1 MLFDVTSLPQY
12 LKNADALMRVCL
24 DEFWDFEHQGFFLSP
39 RNQIGPQLTR
49 SRSASDGA
57 TISPVSTALAC
68 LISLRD
74 RSALISSD
82 GVGYEFYRIKC
93 ERCIG
98 SLIGDINDN
107 AVSHT
112 SMLRQ
117 LSSFDKSSSL
127 ITQYVEGGLAKIQ
140 AAQKTSNDLSTK
152 QVTFTLKIEEGWH
165 ITSPQTTSGQYKEMT
180 LDVSDNEKHW
190 VIKSVDYPESD
201 KTIAGVDGEE
211 ISIYASDI
219 TITIRL
225 ERSQL
230 PTDQLSF
237 SAEVICEVQLC
248 NDQNCLLPA
257 TLSFRL

>member
-1 MLFDVTSLPQY
+1 
-12 LKNADALMRVCL
+12 
-24 DEFWDFEHQGFFLSP
+24 
-39 RNQIGPQLTR
+39 
-49 SRSASDGA
+49 
-57 TISPVSTALAC
+57 
-68 LISLRD
+68 
-74 RSALISSD
+74 
-82 GVGYEFYRIKC
+82 
-93 ERCIG
+93 
-98 SLIGDINDN
+98 
-107 AVSHT
+107 
-112 SMLRQ
+112 
-117 LSSFDKSSSL
+117 
-127 ITQYVEGGLAKIQ
+127 
-140 AAQKTSNDLSTK
+140 
-152 QVTFTLKIEEGWH
+152 
-165 ITSPQTTSGQYKEMT
+165 MT

-230 PTDQLSF
+230 PADQLSF

>member
-1 MLFDVTSLPQY
+1 M
-12 LKNADALMRVCL
+12 
-24 DEFWDFEHQGFFLSP
+24 
-39 RNQIGPQLTR
+39 
-49 SRSASDGA
+49 
-57 TISPVSTALAC
+57 
-68 LISLRD
+68 
-74 RSALISSD
+74 
-82 GVGYEFYRIKC
+82 
-93 ERCIG
+93 
-98 SLIGDINDN
+98 
-107 AVSHT
+107 
-112 SMLRQ
+112 
-117 LSSFDKSSSL
+117 
-127 ITQYVEGGLAKIQ
+127 AKIQ